1 MIAVVRGPA
10 LSNGMQATAN
20 IKLQSVLVYQV
31 KIYEKSYNRD
41 NRREICIFL
50 YLSSL
55 RCKEHGHIVE
65 HNIDISG
72 WISCKT

>member
-55 RCKEHGHIVE
+55 R
-65 HNIDISG
+65 
-72 WISCKT
+72 